1 LVVKKAP
8 RLLCGLRVPLEA
20 YLSNGAAKVYSLVV
34 AVPFSPLDIDLGHLA
49 RGEWNALTD
58 RFRVWYLPQD
68 EGEGGRPTCYVVVRK
83 FDPQDGVVLYGHMV
97 VNIDGKSDG
106 GVPRIFTVGIMSNDE
121 VRARSMLNSILDIP
135 PSFHRRSEVRL
146 VEHRW
151 RTDPAA
157 VMRFLANVHSALANL
172 APDPTGK
179 VYTLKFEPPPGVM
192 GQLSKNLGVW
202 W

>member
-1 LVVKKAP
+1 LVVKRDL
-8 RLLCGLRVPLEA
+8 RLLWGLRVPLEA
-20 YLSNGAAKVYSLVV
+20 YLSKGGAKVYSLVV
-34 AVPFSPLDIDLGHLA
+34 AVPFSPLDIDLGRLA
-49 RGEWNALTD
+49 RGEWNALSD

-68 EGEGGRPTCYVVVRK
+68 DGEGGRPTCYVMVRK

-97 VNIDGKSDG
+97 MNIDGKTDG
-106 GVPRIFTVGIMSNDE
+106 EVPRIFTVGIMSNDE

-135 PSFHRRSEVRL
+135 PSFHKRSEVRL

-151 RTDPAA
+151 RDDPAA

-172 APDPTGK
+172 APDPSGK

-192 GQLSKNLGVW
+192 RQLSKNLGAW